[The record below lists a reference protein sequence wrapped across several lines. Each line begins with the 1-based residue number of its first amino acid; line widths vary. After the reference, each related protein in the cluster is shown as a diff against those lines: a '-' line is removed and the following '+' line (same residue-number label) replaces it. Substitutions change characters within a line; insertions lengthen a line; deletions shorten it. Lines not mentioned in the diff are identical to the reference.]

1 MFRSI
6 LNLFRKKDRCV
17 DLEELVLR
25 IDELEKKVNML
36 AQQIDIHSNN
46 IMFLASE
53 IEDIR
58 KKLYSYEQDIEDL
71 YWRTRRSR

>member
-6 LNLFRKKDRCV
+6 LNLFRKRDRCA
-17 DLEELVLR
+17 DIEELVIMLE
-25 IDELEKKVNML
+25 ELEKKVNML

-71 YWRTRRSR
+71 YWRTRRHG